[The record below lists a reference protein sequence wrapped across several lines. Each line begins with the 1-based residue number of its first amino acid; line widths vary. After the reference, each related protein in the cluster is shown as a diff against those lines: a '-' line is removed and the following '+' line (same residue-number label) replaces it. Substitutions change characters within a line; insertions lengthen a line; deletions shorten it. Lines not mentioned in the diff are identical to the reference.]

1 MNAQGFV
8 SIQKVK
14 GFAGIQEVKVKG
26 FEGIQKVKTQVF
38 AGIQKVK
45 AQVFEG
51 IQKVTAQGFVG
62 IQKVKAR
69 GFVGTRKMEAGFVIH
84 GIGQLEATGIRGLH
98 SAVADNKGKTVAVAG
113 PAKYALDPRIG
124 VGLEQGMK
132 HCMV

>member
-1 MNAQGFV
+1 M

-26 FEGIQKVKTQVF
+26 FEGIQKVKAQVF

-84 GIGQLEATGIRGLH
+84 GIGQLEATGMGLH
-98 SAVADNKGKTVAVAG
+98 SAVADKKWKTVAVAD
-113 PAKYALDPRIG
+113 PAKYALVPRIG
-124 VGLEQGMK
+124 VGLGQGMK